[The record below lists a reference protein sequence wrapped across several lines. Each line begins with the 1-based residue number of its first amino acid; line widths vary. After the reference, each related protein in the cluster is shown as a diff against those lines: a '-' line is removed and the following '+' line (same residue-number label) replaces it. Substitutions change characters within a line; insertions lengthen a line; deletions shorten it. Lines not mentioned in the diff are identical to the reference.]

1 MPNWVRNSIV
11 VSGKRNDLD
20 RFLDAVR
27 SDESDFDFN
36 KIIPMP
42 KTLEITY
49 GSSHDEDI
57 YWFLS
62 DKGNLSVEAVRK
74 KQLSKLIHNH
84 FSANY
89 LSDVAK
95 RVNEIEEKPSYEMG
109 AQLVQNYILYG
120 ATTWYD
126 WRISNWGTKWNTSE
140 PFMYDYGDCINF
152 DFDTAWNAP
161 TEIFKK
167 LCSDFPNLKMNG
179 AYADEDIGNNC
190 GEWEN
195 INGIFD
201 LSYID
206 TVEFA
211 CKVWGYDPDEYDY

>member
-11 VSGKRNDLD
+11 VSGKRNDLE
-20 RFLDAVR
+20 RFMDAVR

-42 KTLEITY
+42 KTLEISY

-74 KQLSKLIHNH
+74 KQLSKLIRNH

-89 LSDVAK
+89 LLDVAN
-95 RVNEIEEKPSYEMG
+95 RVSESEIKPSYENG

-126 WRISNWGTKWNTSE
+126 WRINNWGTKWNTNE
-140 PFMYDYGDCINF
+140 AFVYDYGDSVYIS
-152 DFDTAWNAP
+152 FDTAWSMP
-161 TEIFKK
+161 EKVFMKICE
-167 LCSDFPNLKMNG
+167 LFPNLSMAG
-179 AYADEDIGNNC
+179 TFADEDIGINC
-190 GEWEN
+190 GMWWN
-195 INGIFD
+195 DNGD
-201 LSYID
+201 YGMSYID

-211 CKVWGYDPDEYDY
+211 CSVWGYDPDEYDY